1 MPKWAVLQRLSV
13 IFWGLI
19 KGAGQ
24 SGGTQRGGF
33 KNMSEFNLNIFHY
46 DVILYGHLCRWNVL
60 CFPGFMVPQQ
70 RSAGIKVPACVIHS
84 SLKPP
89 FPSYNLCFGACIS
102 VKEALR
108 LWPEAPFPF
117 CNLRPFFTF
126 VPSIGSAYVWFV
138 TSFWVI
144 CAAFPHPQLQWRH
157 FPRSPCRNGWVAIS
171 TLW

>member
-1 MPKWAVLQRLSV
+1 MGLREAGLKTWVNSTWTYFTMMSFFMV
-13 IFWGLI
+13 IFADEMFSASLVLWFHNNVPLGLKSPLALYTAPWNPLFQAI
-19 KGAGQ
+19 
-24 SGGTQRGGF
+24 
-33 KNMSEFNLNIFHY
+33 IF
-46 DVILYGHLCRWNVL
+46 VL
-60 CFPGFMVPQQ
+60 GPVFPWKKRCDSDSPIG
-70 RSAGIKVPACVIHS
+70 
-84 SLKPP
+84 
-89 FPSYNLCFGACIS
+89 
-102 VKEALR
+102 
-108 LWPEAPFPF
+108 PEAPFPF